1 MIKNVV
7 FDFGNV
13 IVKWDVDAIL
23 QKYVLRDEERKA
35 LKTAIFES
43 KEWLQMD
50 EGLVDARQA
59 ERIFRDAVPD
69 TLKDRVT
76 EVMVSWYEKVEFNQ
90 EVCGLIKR
98 LKKDGFRVYG
108 LSNTNLPFY
117 EHLKGS
123 EVGKYFDG
131 FVISAVEKLM
141 KPDEEIFRRL
151 FRKFSLNPEECFFV
165 DDTEEN
171 VLAAARLGMDGFVFD
186 IERFGEL
193 EHNLSL

>member
-76 EVMVSWYEKVEFNQ
+76 EV
-90 EVCGLIKR
+90 I
-98 LKKDGFRVYG
+98 
-108 LSNTNLPFY
+108 
-117 EHLKGS
+117 
-123 EVGKYFDG
+123 
-131 FVISAVEKLM
+131 FVIA
-141 KPDEEIFRRL
+141 
-151 FRKFSLNPEECFFV
+151 LN
-165 DDTEEN
+165 
-171 VLAAARLGMDGFVFD
+171 A
-186 IERFGEL
+186 
-193 EHNLSL
+193 